1 MPPTIIDTCCLIN
14 LYATGHIE
22 AVLAATNSAWH
33 ISEMVMRESLFLR
46 RPDPEAEK
54 GFILEP
60 ILLAPLI
67 EAANLAV
74 CTADGDDELAL
85 FVDFA
90 GVVDD
95 GEAMCLALAQSRSW
109 AVATDDRKAR
119 RIAQARGIPLQS
131 TPEIIKTWADT
142 TKPTP
147 TQLAETLQRIQTFSR
162 FTPQPSTPL
171 SDWWTDSC
179 Q

>member
-14 LYATGHIE
+14 LYATGYIE

-46 RPDPEAEK
+46 RPDPETEN
-54 GFILEP
+54 GFVLEP
-60 ILLAPLI
+60 ILLAPLL
-67 EAANLAV
+67 ETANLAV
-74 CTADGDDELAL
+74 CTADGDGELAL

-90 GVVDD
+90 GLVDD
-95 GEAMCLALAQSRSW
+95 GEAMCLALAQSRGW

-142 TKPTP
+142 TNADQPRIVE
-147 TQLAETLQRIQTFSR
+147 AIQRIQTLAR
-162 FTPQPSTPL
+162 FTPHPSASL
-171 SDWWTDSC
+171 AGWWA
-179 Q
+179 QQ